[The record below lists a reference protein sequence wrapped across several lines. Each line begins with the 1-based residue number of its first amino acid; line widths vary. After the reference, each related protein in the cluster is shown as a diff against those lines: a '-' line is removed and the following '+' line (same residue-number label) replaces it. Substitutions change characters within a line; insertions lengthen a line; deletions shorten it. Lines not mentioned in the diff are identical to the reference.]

1 VVVGVTFQE
10 SDSGQSPSTNFIQ
23 NTRGG
28 TLEYSPNNSSLVNEG
43 YSAVRW
49 AANAQ
54 RVMFLVVVVV
64 VELVACGGDVGGG
77 ADGVD
82 VGGRERVISWFLL
95 MWAHISAL
103 RSFSVMRSHSAGR
116 SSHGECAVTCGDA
129 RKSHEII
136 AAMEQESTCIGPLER
151 SAH

>member
-1 VVVGVTFQE
+1 MVVGVTFQE

-64 VELVACGGDVGGG
+64 VVVVACGGDVGG
-77 ADGVD
+77 ADGGD
-82 VGGRERVISWFLL
+82 VGGRERVISWFLFDL
-95 MWAHISAL
+95 GSHQRASIIQRHAL
-103 RSFSVMRSHSAGR
+103 AQRRALVPWRMCRHLR
-116 SSHGECAVTCGDA
+116 
-129 RKSHEII
+129 
-136 AAMEQESTCIGPLER
+136 
-151 SAH
+151 